1 MNISIKPWHLI
12 ERAAARLR
20 ESPAAPPGASALGDP
35 VVDDIGLGATP
46 EHEIPIAD
54 TTLPRADPMMM
65 TVEQEVLRS
74 AGLIDFDAQR
84 TRLSEEFKIAQSQLI
99 RAKAGNKNANN
110 PSNNLVLITSA
121 RPNEGKSFVSINLA
135 ASLAHFSNQK
145 ILLVDADEK
154 SNSLT
159 DCLGLSD
166 YPGLF
171 QIARNANL
179 SIEGVRISLGVPGL
193 FFISKGQNENLIGPK
208 NLAQQL
214 ERLARCFPDYIILVD
229 AAPCLASSDATIF
242 ASSVGQIV
250 LVVEAEKTQRDEIE
264 ACLELLEECKSIM
277 LLLNKASLTGN
288 STFGAYGYGSRTS

>member
-20 ESPAAPPGASALGDP
+20 ESPAAPPGAESLGDP
-35 VVDDIGLGATP
+35 VTDDIVLGVAP
-46 EHEIPIAD
+46 KHEDAITD
-54 TTLPRADPMMM
+54 TALPLTDQMM
-65 TVEQEVLRS
+65 TVGQEVLRS
-74 AGLIDFDAQR
+74 AGLIDFDAQK
-84 TRLSEEFKIAQSQLI
+84 TRLSEEFKIAQSQLV
-99 RAKAGNKNANN
+99 RAIAGNKNAKNL
-110 PSNNLVLITSA
+110 SNNVILITSA
-121 RPNEGKSFVSINLA
+121 RPSEGKSFVSINLA
-135 ASLAHFSNQK
+135 ASLAHFSNRK

-154 SNSLT
+154 SGSLT

-166 YPGLF
+166 HPGFF
-171 QIARNANL
+171 QIARNSQL
-179 SIEGVRISLGVPGL
+179 PIEGVRISLSIPGL
-193 FFISKGQNENLIGPK
+193 SFISKGRNESLIGPK

-214 ERLARCFPDYIILVD
+214 ERLARCFPDHIILVD

-242 ASSVGQIV
+242 APTVGQIV

-264 ACLELLEECKSIM
+264 ACMELLEECKSIM